1 MAWDGK
7 SLAADRLVGEGYT
20 LSKIW
25 RLKDGSLFSGCGNY
39 DDLVEVA
46 EWLDHGAKPDKKP
59 TIPDAESDF
68 IIVDNK
74 GRVYWLTQPYLRP
87 IRFNE
92 KIIAL
97 GSGGPYALGAM
108 KAGAD
113 ARSAVAIA
121 SECDPRTG
129 KGITVMKPGLSP
141 SRPLTRKDT
150 CTGSGKVKLVAGPSR
165 GKK

>member
-1 MAWDGK
+1 MTCIAWDGK

-46 EWLDHGAKPDKKP
+46 EWLDHGGKPDKKP
-59 TIPDAESDF
+59 TLVSGESDF
-68 IIVDNK
+68 LLVDSK
-74 GRVYWLTQPYLRP
+74 GRCYWFTVPFLRP

-92 KIIAL
+92 KLVAL

-108 KAGAD
+108 KVGAD
-113 ARSAVAIA
+113 AKRAVEIA
-121 SECDPRTG
+121 SECDIRTG
-129 KGITVMKPGLSP
+129 KGITVMKPGIP
-141 SRPLTRKDT
+141 IK
-150 CTGSGKVKLVAGPSR
+150 KAVKKSH
-165 GKK
+165 K